1 MPAPTAALPAQK
13 RDSASA
19 LSTIGLFAFVV
30 LAWSLNWVVMKLA
43 VREVT
48 PLWAVAIRTGL
59 AALVLF
65 PSLFAARQLVLPSR
79 ADLPVILVIALFHMV
94 AFASLMTA
102 GLVFVPASRAI
113 VLGYTTPLWVAPAA
127 FFFLSPPWR

>member
-59 AALVLF
+59 AALGVV
-65 PSLFAARQLVLPSR
+65 AAAQALSR
-79 ADLPVILVIALFHMV
+79 
-94 AFASLMTA
+94 
-102 GLVFVPASRAI
+102 G
-113 VLGYTTPLWVAPAA
+113 
-127 FFFLSPPWR
+127 